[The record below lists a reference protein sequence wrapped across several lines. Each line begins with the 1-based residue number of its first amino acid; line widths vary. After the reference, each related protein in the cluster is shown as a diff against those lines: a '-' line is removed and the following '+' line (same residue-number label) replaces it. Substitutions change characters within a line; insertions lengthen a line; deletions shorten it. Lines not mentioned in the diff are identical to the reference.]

1 VYLPHEASQ
10 PRDCRTGNSRSQCHG
25 ERRSRVM
32 QSDVLTRAA
41 DDAGHVAASEPR
53 GGGDATAHFHAARG
67 LAERTTPLHVLV
79 ADDDAAWRAA
89 LCRYLRANGFD
100 STECTDFTS
109 LAEIL
114 QSRAGLFV
122 IVAELTVASRHLFDS
137 LAEFAHQPSAAV
149 LVLSS
154 QNDDTETIVALELG
168 ADDVIRKGIDRR
180 EIVARIRAAAR
191 RLQSPG
197 GARPWTTAV
206 AAANV
211 RSAPCW
217 RFLPDKRVLT
227 DPEGRPVLLTLL
239 EFKMLEM
246 LVANTGR
253 PLHRQD
259 LFTAVLGRP
268 YEASD
273 RSIDNLVARLRRKLG
288 DPAKQ
293 ARIIKTAR
301 PLGYV
306 FTGFKTF

>member
-1 VYLPHEASQ
+1 
-10 PRDCRTGNSRSQCHG
+10 
-25 ERRSRVM
+25 M
-32 QSDVLTRAA
+32 
-41 DDAGHVAASEPR
+41 
-53 GGGDATAHFHAARG
+53 RG
-67 LAERTTPLHVLV
+67 LAERMTSPHILV
-79 ADDDAAWRAA
+79 ADDDDAWRAA
-89 LCRYLRANGFD
+89 LCRYLRANGLD
-100 STECTDFTS
+100 STECTDFAS

-122 IVAELTVASRHLFDS
+122 IVAELTVGSRHLFDS

-154 QNDDTETIVALELG
+154 LNDETETIVALELG

-180 EIVARIRAAAR
+180 EIIARIRAAAR
-191 RLQSPG
+191 RLQTRG
-197 GARPWTTAV
+197 GAQPSTAAP

-217 RFLPDKRVLT
+217 RFLPDKRELT

-246 LVANTGR
+246 LVANIGR

-268 YEASD
+268 YAAND

-288 DPAKQ
+288 DPARQ

-306 FTGFKTF
+306 FTGFKTS